1 MKIESKYTMKDLP
14 ENERP
19 TEKLV
24 NHGARSLS
32 NSELIAVII
41 RTGSRDYSVIELA
54 NRLLST
60 KEDGVASLADTSVE
74 EITRVKGI
82 GNCKAAQ
89 ILAAVELGKR
99 IVLAETEHKKKVT
112 SPLDIVD
119 FFMADMQYLK
129 REHFKIVML
138 DTKNHII
145 GVEEISVGNLNSSI
159 VHPRE
164 VYKQAIK
171 RSSASIILVH
181 NHPSGDPTPS
191 REDINITRRLM
202 ESGEILGIRVLD
214 HIVIGH
220 KKHIS
225 LKEMDIL

>member
-1 MKIESKYTMKDLP
+1 MKIETTYTMKDLP

-19 TEKLV
+19 REKLMKS
-24 NHGARSLS
+24 GARGLS
-32 NSELIAVII
+32 NSELLAIII
-41 RTGSRDYSVIELA
+41 RNGSKGFSAIDLS

-60 KEDGVASLADTSVE
+60 NKQGISFLSDLSIE
-74 EITRVKGI
+74 EITQIKGI
-82 GNCKAAQ
+82 GQCKAVQ

-99 IVLAETEHKKKVT
+99 VVLENIDEKKKVT

-119 FFMADMQYLK
+119 FFMADMKNLK
-129 REHFKIVML
+129 KEHFKIVML

-145 GVEEISVGNLNSSI
+145 GVEEVSVGNLNSSI

-171 RSSASIILVH
+171 RSSASIILIH

-191 REDINITRRLM
+191 KEDINITRRLM
-202 ESGEILGIRVLD
+202 ESGEILGIKVLD
-214 HIVIGH
+214 HIIIGN